1 MSVVCC
7 ITPSERYLEE
17 TRSTLQFASRAKLV
31 TTHATVNEVLD
42 EAAKIKRL
50 EREISI
56 LREHQKI
63 FTQGG
68 PTTNEL
74 ELIKKLED
82 LQHEKNRYEVIRI
95 IYFFKTKTKTKS

>member
-7 ITPSERYLEE
+7 ITPAERYLEE

-50 EREISI
+50 EREVNL
-56 LREHQKI
+56 LREHQRMHM
-63 FTQGG
+63 QGG
-68 PTTNEL
+68 PSSAEL
-74 ELIKKLED
+74 ELLEKVHV
-82 LQHEKNRYEVIRI
+82 LESEKETYEVFLI
-95 IYFFKTKTKTKS
+95 